1 MNAWRTMS
9 SWMEEQELGDE
20 AGQELLQLLA
30 EAAPSLGLTSSASPS
45 ARRTSS
51 RARSSETIALLR
63 ARLRAAVPMC
73 TGAHRPH
80 CASTHGA
87 QLLEWA
93 VAWMPPSDI
102 FSCACS
108 WRNDSFHRVYL
119 LVT

>member
-1 MNAWRTMS
+1 MS

-80 CASTHGA
+80 SAWTHGA
-87 QLLEWA
+87 LGVGCGLHASNCHFSVCMQLEE
-93 VAWMPPSDI
+93 
-102 FSCACS
+102 
-108 WRNDSFHRVYL
+108 
-119 LVT
+119 